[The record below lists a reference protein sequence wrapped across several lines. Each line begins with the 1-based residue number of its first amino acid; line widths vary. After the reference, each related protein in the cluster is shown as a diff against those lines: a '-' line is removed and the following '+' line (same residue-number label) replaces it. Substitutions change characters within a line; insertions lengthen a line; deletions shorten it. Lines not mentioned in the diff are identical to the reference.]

1 MLKSKIYAV
10 ITFLALLALVTTAC
24 TGQAPA
30 PTPAPTPTPS
40 PAPAPTPT
48 PTPIP
53 TPTPP
58 TGEEANFRFL
68 ISDDA
73 NAIED
78 FEHVNVTISKIGVH
92 SAGESGNWTEFIPD
106 VTEVDLKPLI
116 GENALEIW
124 NGNLTPG
131 EYNKVFIYVSD
142 VNGILIEALGGEEAN
157 VKLPSNKLQISKP
170 FVISEDT
177 VTSFVYDVT
186 VIEAGKSGQ
195 YILQPQIAQSGAGQI
210 FREVNQAEMG
220 KDDESEEPEELEFE
234 GTIEAIDGTTW
245 TVNIEGES
253 RTVDVSEAEI
263 KGQPDVKLHV
273 TIEGTEE
280 EGNILAAKVE
290 VEEPET
296 QEDEEEAEVALEDTI
311 WALESYGD
319 PENLN
324 AVLEDT
330 EITINFISAEVKME
344 GSAGCNSYF
353 GGYEVEGN
361 QLSIPGPIGATE
373 MYCMEPEGIMEQEQ
387 EYLTILQ
394 DAESY
399 EIEDDQLQ
407 IVSGDKV
414 LVFKHE

>member
-24 TGQAPA
+24 TGQVPA
-30 PTPAPTPTPS
+30 PTPAPAPTPS

-48 PTPIP
+48 PVPIP

-92 SAGESGNWTEFIPD
+92 SAGESGNWTEFTPD
-106 VTEVDLKPLI
+106 VTEVDLKPLV

-124 NGNLTPG
+124 SGNLTPG

-142 VNGILIEALGGEEAN
+142 VNGSLIEELGGEEAN
-157 VKLPSNKLQISKP
+157 IKLPSNKLQISKP

-177 VTSFVYDVT
+177 VSFVYDVT

-210 FREVNQAEMG
+210 FREVKQEEKG

-263 KGQPDVKLHV
+263 KGQPEVGLHV

-280 EGNILAAKVE
+280 DGNILAEKVE

-311 WALESYGD
+311 WLLESYGD

-353 GGYEVEGN
+353 GGYEVSEDKLTIN
-361 QLSIPGPIGATE
+361 SPIGSTE
-373 MYCMEPEGIMEQEQ
+373 MACPEPIMNQEQ

-399 EIEDDQLQ
+399 EIEDNQLQ

>member
-48 PTPIP
+48 PAPAPTPTPTPIP

-58 TGEEANFRFL
+58 AGEEANFRFL
-68 ISDDA
+68 ISDDV

-78 FEHVNVTISKIGVH
+78 FEHVYVTISKIGVH
-92 SAGESGNWTEFIPD
+92 SAGESGNWTEFTPD

-124 NGNLTPG
+124 SGNLTPG

-157 VKLPSNKLQISKP
+157 IKLPSNKLQISKP

-177 VTSFVYDVT
+177 VSFVYDVT

-210 FREVNQAEMG
+210 FREVKQEEIG
-220 KDDESEEPEELEFE
+220 KDDEPEEPEELEFE
-234 GTIEAIDGTTW
+234 GTIETIDGTTW

-263 KGQPDVKLHV
+263 EGQPDVGLHV

-280 EGNILAAKVE
+280 DGNILAEKVE
-290 VEEPET
+290 V
-296 QEDEEEAEVALEDTI
+296 EAEVALEDTI
-311 WALESYGD
+311 WVLESYGD

-353 GGYEVEGN
+353 GSYEVEGN

-387 EYLTILQ
+387 EYLAILQ

>member
-24 TGQAPA
+24 TGQAPV
-30 PTPAPTPTPS
+30 PT

-48 PTPIP
+48 PAPIP

-68 ISDDA
+68 ISDDV

-78 FEHVNVTISKIGVH
+78 FEHVYVTISKIGVH
-92 SAGESGNWTEFIPD
+92 SAGESGNWTEFTPD
-106 VTEVDLKPLI
+106 VTEVDLKPLV

-124 NGNLTPG
+124 SGNLTPG

-142 VNGILIEALGGEEAN
+142 INGSLIEELGGEEAN
-157 VKLPSNKLQISKP
+157 IKLPSNKLQISKP

-177 VTSFVYDVT
+177 VSFVYDVT

-210 FREVNQAEMG
+210 FREVKQEEKG

-263 KGQPDVKLHV
+263 EGQPEVGLHV

-280 EGNILAAKVE
+280 DGNILAEKVE

-311 WALESYGD
+311 WVLESYGD

-387 EYLTILQ
+387 EYLAILQ

>member
-40 PAPAPTPT
+40 PAPAPTPSPAPAPTPSPAPAPT
-48 PTPIP
+48 PTPAPIP

-58 TGEEANFRFL
+58 AGEEANFRFL
-68 ISDDA
+68 ISDDV

-210 FREVNQAEMG
+210 FREVNQEEMG
-220 KDDESEEPEELEFE
+220 KDDES
-234 GTIEAIDGTTW
+234 
-245 TVNIEGES
+245 
-253 RTVDVSEAEI
+253 
-263 KGQPDVKLHV
+263 
-273 TIEGTEE
+273 
-280 EGNILAAKVE
+280 
-290 VEEPET
+290 EEPET

-311 WALESYGD
+311 WMLESYGD

-353 GGYEVEGN
+353 GGYEVSEDN
-361 QLSIPGPIGATE
+361 LTINSPIGSTE
-373 MYCMEPEGIMEQEQ
+373 MACPEPIMNQEQ
-387 EYLTILQ
+387 EYLAILQ

>member
-48 PTPIP
+48 PAPIP

-68 ISDDA
+68 ISDDV

-78 FEHVNVTISKIGVH
+78 FEHVYVTISKIGVH
-92 SAGESGNWTEFIPD
+92 SAGESGNWTEFTPD

-124 NGNLTPG
+124 SGNLTPG

-157 VKLPSNKLQISKP
+157 IKLPSNKLQISKP

-177 VTSFVYDVT
+177 VSFVYDVT

-210 FREVNQAEMG
+210 FREVKQEEIG
-220 KDDESEEPEELEFE
+220 KDDEPEEPEELEFE
-234 GTIEAIDGTTW
+234 GTIETIDGTTW

-263 KGQPDVKLHV
+263 EGQPDVGLHV

-280 EGNILAAKVE
+280 DGNILAEKVE
-290 VEEPET
+290 V
-296 QEDEEEAEVALEDTI
+296 EAEVALEDTI
-311 WALESYGD
+311 WVLESYGD

-344 GSAGCNSYF
+344 GSASCNSYF
-353 GGYEVEGN
+353 GSYEVEGN

-387 EYLTILQ
+387 EYLAILQ